1 MKARLLLLTFLG
13 AGCTVHK
20 LASARSV
27 IAEQSQCAEP
37 LVFVRELQQGW
48 LGRGCNQY
56 WMCSG
61 YDGPC
66 SQVSC
71 AEAAEQELLSCRI
84 ATHTHY
90 LGEGSRPALVVGPVH
105 DPRDLDDCAVQ
116 YTNTVCQCPEPVA
129 AQ

>member
-1 MKARLLLLTFLG
+1 MSAPASTRRPCGRVRCRGPGARRGCRGSPSPRAATERRGGLMKARLLLLTFLG
-13 AGCTVHK
+13 AGCTLHK

-84 ATHTHY
+84 ATH
-90 LGEGSRPALVVGPVH
+90 
-105 DPRDLDDCAVQ
+105 
-116 YTNTVCQCPEPVA
+116 
-129 AQ
+129 